1 MGISCCVTRCT
12 SNYSRRGENSPHVT
26 VFKFPDNEDLRR
38 KWILN
43 IPRKLDKITTATRV
57 CIKHFEVH
65 TSSTY
70 INIHTN
76 PDGTSYKVRYNYCS
90 YISS

>member
-1 MGISCCVTRCT
+1 MGISCCVTGCT

-43 IPRKLDKITTATRV
+43 IPRKLDKTTTATRV
-57 CIKHFEVH
+57 CIRFRF
-65 TSSTY
+65 
-70 INIHTN
+70 
-76 PDGTSYKVRYNYCS
+76 RYF
-90 YISS
+90 I

>member
-1 MGISCCVTRCT
+1 MGISYCVTGCT

-57 CIKHFEVH
+57 CIKHFEVKDVH
-65 TSSTY
+65 TF
-70 INIHTN
+70 NIHTN
-76 PDGTSYKVRYNYCS
+76 PDGTTYKVRYNYCS

>member
-1 MGISCCVTRCT
+1 MGISCCVTGCT

-43 IPRKLDKITTATRV
+43 IPRKLDKITQPLEYV
-57 CIKHFEVH
+57 
-65 TSSTY
+65 SSILKSKMY
-70 INIHTN
+70 IHSTFIRILM
-76 PDGTSYKVRYNYCS
+76 VQLIR
-90 YISS
+90 